1 MTKEYRTITC
11 ANKKGYSI
19 IFDETSISPFLLI
32 DADGLYNA
40 EYNVTTVTNGNVDGS
55 TFVGRQLKERNIVL
69 TVLDIDTF
77 ARNRELLDKVFSCG
91 GTLIYDDGI
100 HKRKIDYIVEKI
112 SGTDG
117 MFKKRTHQISLIC
130 PNPYFTDI
138 EDNNIAMSYIDSLFE
153 FPHEFVDEEISKIV
167 KTQNVEILNK
177 NGAETGMTIL
187 LEANGKVV
195 NPSLSLEET
204 GETLMLG
211 INGSMDFILEA
222 NQKVEITTQVRNCFV
237 KLIKGDGSKENINQ
251 YLTSDSSFL
260 RLQTGVNHLSYAAKS
275 GADNLNVTISYK
287 NNYLEV

>member
-1 MTKEYRTITC
+1 MAKEYRTITC
-11 ANKKGYSI
+11 TNKKGYSL
-19 IFDETSISPFLLI
+19 IFDETSISPFLLT

-69 TVLDIDTF
+69 TVLDIDMF

-100 HKRKIDYIVEKI
+100 HKRKIDYIVEKV

-117 MFKKRTHQISLIC
+117 TFKKRTHQISLIC
-130 PNPYFTDI
+130 PNPYFTDL
-138 EDNNIAMSYIDSLFE
+138 EDNDIAMSYIDSLFE
-153 FPHEFVDEEISKIV
+153 FPHEFVDEEISKII
-167 KTQNVEILNK
+167 KTQNIEILNE

-237 KLIKGDGSKENINQ
+237 RLIKSDGSKENINQ

-260 RLQTGVNHLSYAAKS
+260 RLQTGVNHLSYVAKS

>member
-1 MTKEYRTITC
+1 MTKEYRTLTC
-11 ANKKGYSI
+11 TNKKGYSI
-19 IFDETSISPFLLI
+19 VFDETSISPFLLI

-40 EYNVTTVTNGNVDGS
+40 EYSVTTVTNGNVDGS

-69 TVLDIDTF
+69 TVLDIDMF
-77 ARNRELLDKVFSCG
+77 AKNRELLDKVFSCG
-91 GTLIYDDGI
+91 GTLVYDDGI
-100 HKRKIDYIVEKI
+100 HKRKIDYIVEKV

-117 MFKKRTHQISLIC
+117 TFKKRTHQISLIC
-130 PNPYFTDI
+130 PNPYFTDL

-153 FPHEFVDEEISKIV
+153 FPHDFVDEEISKIV
-167 KTQNVEILNK
+167 KTQNIEILNE

-237 KLIKGDGSKENINQ
+237 RLIKSDGSKENINQ